1 MRKRHVWNHLYFGS
15 LRVREDSLATD
26 GIDTVILI
34 RAEVFRQTL
43 SANRST
49 EHPAQRH
56 TVNDAA
62 VDGKAHDATRKLVHH
77 EENPIGSQRCGFA
90 AEQIAAPQTV
100 LHVAEKGEPGWTLRV
115 WVRLII
121 ARSGYGEPHLYQSR
135 RRKPTRSA
143 GQCGDSPSWDYVVS
157 LPRRH

>member
-1 MRKRHVWNHLYFGS
+1 M
-15 LRVREDSLATD
+15 
-26 GIDTVILI
+26 I

-62 VDGKAHDATRKLVHH
+62 ADGKAHDATRKLVHH
-77 EENPIGSQRCGFA
+77 EENPIGSRRSGFA

-100 LHVAEKGEPGWTLRV
+100 LRVAEKGEPGLTLRV
-115 WVRLII
+115 WVRLVVRTQDTANHVFINVDEESQRDLPGNAGTAPVGI
-121 ARSGYGEPHLYQSR
+121 TSFHCHDEIDEFFFRSLR
-135 RRKPTRSA
+135 A
-143 GQCGDSPSWDYVVS
+143 
-157 LPRRH
+157 